1 MSKTTH
7 DQFEWDE
14 EKRSSTLVKHGIDF
28 DDAIRIFD
36 GRPAVHAPSDHP
48 DEERWVVTASL
59 NERIVTVVYTFRGD
73 TIRIITA
80 RRARKDE
87 ERKYHES
94 HPGGR
99 DPPEG

>member
-7 DQFEWDE
+7 DQFDWDA

-59 NERIVTVVYTFRGD
+59 NKRIVAVVYTFRGD
-73 TIRIITA
+73 AIQIITA

-94 HPGGR
+94 HAGGCN
-99 DPPEG
+99 PPEG